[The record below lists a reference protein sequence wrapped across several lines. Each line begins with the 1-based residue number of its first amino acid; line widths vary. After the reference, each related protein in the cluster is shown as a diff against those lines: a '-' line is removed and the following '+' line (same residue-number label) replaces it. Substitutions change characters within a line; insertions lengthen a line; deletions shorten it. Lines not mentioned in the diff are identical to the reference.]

1 MVARRDRLARAR
13 KAAGYTQESL
23 AETLRIDRTTVAR
36 WEAGKWQP
44 LPYLRPK
51 LARMLGLTA
60 VELSEI
66 LSAPIATSPSRS
78 AAASAQSPAALNVD
92 EQHHMTAALEDARRY
107 MDGSVVE
114 YFRRQLDA
122 CAGDDGS
129 LGPAKTLPV
138 VLGVLGAIEE
148 HASDVRPEVRRDL
161 LSVGALG
168 AEFAGWLYRDMHRPQ
183 WATFWYT
190 RATEWAQEACD
201 TAMQGYVLLKK
212 SQMAYDE
219 RDALRVLTLA
229 QAAQYGLWQLSQ
241 HVRAEVTQQ
250 EARGLAML
258 GESISIIEQK
268 LDDARQLIAAAQ
280 GVDDLHEQL
289 GSPYNENTF
298 ALRNAS
304 CYFEVGKPQR
314 AAGQYA
320 EVLSTDELS
329 PRDRG
334 YFTARMASSLAL
346 AGEPDRA
353 ANVGLEAAQ
362 LATATTSQRTKRE
375 LMRALATLTPWQNR
389 PGPRALR
396 EAVMITPGR
405 QS

>member
-1 MVARRDRLARAR
+1 MVTRRDRLARAR

-23 AETLRIDRTTVAR
+23 AEDLGIDRTTVAR

-51 LARMLGLTA
+51 LARLLGLTA
-60 VELSEI
+60 AELSEI
-66 LSAPIATSPSRS
+66 LSAPIATSASRS
-78 AAASAQSPAALNVD
+78 ATVSAQSPAALNVD
-92 EQHHMTAALEDARRY
+92 EQHHVNAVFEDARRY
-107 MDGSVVE
+107 LDGSVVE
-114 YFRRQLDA
+114 YFRRRLDA

-129 LGPAKTLPV
+129 FGAAKALPV
-138 VLGVLGAIEE
+138 VLGVLGAVEE
-148 HASDVRPEVRRDL
+148 HASNVRPEVRRDL

-168 AEFAGWLYRDMHRPQ
+168 AEFAGWLYRDLHRPRR
-183 WATFWYT
+183 ATFWYT
-190 RATEWAQEACD
+190 RATEWAQEARD

-212 SQMAYDE
+212 SQLAYDE
-219 RDALRVLTLA
+219 RDALQVLTLA
-229 QAAQYGLWQLSQ
+229 QAAQYGPWQLSKR
-241 HVRAEVTQQ
+241 VRAEVTQQ

-258 GESISIIEQK
+258 GEPISTIEQT
-268 LDDARQLIAAAQ
+268 LDDARQLVAALR
-280 GVDDLHEQL
+280 GDDLHEQL

-298 ALRNAS
+298 ILRNAS
-304 CYFEVGKPQR
+304 CYFEAGKPQR
-314 AAGQYA
+314 AAELYA
-320 EVLSTDELS
+320 EALSTGELS

-334 YFTARMASSLAL
+334 YFTARLACSLAL

-353 ANVGLEAAQ
+353 ADAGLEAAQ

-396 EAVMITPGR
+396 EAVMITPER